1 MRASRRAG
9 PQGTP
14 TGRSLSVVDPLER
27 TQAYDTMNLT
37 VPGRAMYCR
46 MHGGAPYR
54 MVRGGARCH
63 TVHGGEGG
71 IRTHGPI
78 ARPHA
83 FQACS
88 FSHSDTS
95 PWPRAA
101 GAQPDRTRCPA
112 FETRG
117 NPISIAS
124 EVEPG
129 QTAND
134 CGFFCPHPLPP
145 VRPGPVS
152 KRRSLP
158 PFVAGVKRPS
168 PHGRNAT
175 LAVFIAAA
183 ESTAPWPLR
192 FRLRRSLLL

>member
-1 MRASRRAG
+1 MPRSSGETLVREITLRSQPAG
-9 PQGTP
+9 ANPGLRP
-14 TGRSLSVVDPLER
+14 
-27 TQAYDTMNLT
+27 MNLT
-37 VPGRAMYCR
+37 VRGRAMYRR

-54 MVRGGARCH
+54 MVRGGAMCH
-63 TVHGGEGG
+63 TVDGGEGG

-95 PWPRAA
+95 PWPRTA
-101 GAQPDRTRCPA
+101 GAQADGLPRPA
-112 FETRG
+112 LETRG

-134 CGFFCPHPLPP
+134 CGFSRPHRLPP
-145 VRPGPVS
+145 VRPESLG
-152 KRRSLP
+152 KWRKHTARRA
-158 PFVAGVKRPS
+158 AGAKRPS
-168 PHGRNAT
+168 PHGRYAA

-183 ESTAPWPLR
+183 ESAAPWPLR
-192 FRLRRSLLL
+192 FKPQRSPLR